1 MSPGM
6 GPPASGQTVGQ
17 PAPVSADGHQV
28 LPPVS
33 ANGSVGQRRGDV
45 AREKVNNLRLNTAG
59 GDPSQAHPLA
69 MRVRALRA
77 LRAHHDA
84 VAKR

>member
-6 GPPASGQTVGQ
+6 GPPVSGNPHGQ
-17 PAPVSADGHQV
+17 PAPVSADGRQA

-33 ANGSVGQRRGDV
+33 ANGSVGQRRGEV

-59 GDPSQAHPLA
+59 GDSAQQSTLA
-69 MRVRALRA
+69 MRVRALQA
-77 LRAHHDA
+77 LRATRDA
-84 VAKR
+84 A